1 LSFYR
6 FRGNREGGI
15 GENASYYVFTH
26 ASDGAI
32 EAFPLQEWY
41 KFQPIQRYK
50 SLSAEE
56 AEEQFGRLVLLASF
70 LFDRVCKAGSS
81 PAFSLLPH
89 FLVFVP
95 CQLFP
100 LVVICSG
107 TWLNPVT
114 LPAVGLCAVYCSLNV
129 CPSILLLSIHLTWPD
144 HSKSFFLTNFEF
156 HHLL

>member
-6 FRGNREGGI
+6 FRGNREGGV

-70 LFDRVCKAGSS
+70 SFYRVCKPSLSS
-81 PAFSLLPH
+81 HIF
-89 FLVFVP
+89 
-95 CQLFP
+95 
-100 LVVICSG
+100 
-107 TWLNPVT
+107 
-114 LPAVGLCAVYCSLNV
+114 
-129 CPSILLLSIHLTWPD
+129 
-144 HSKSFFLTNFEF
+144 
-156 HHLL
+156 